1 MRTIC
6 LTLSLAFAL
15 AACGAQPTPDP
26 EASDDPATKVV
37 EAIPES
43 LAPFGDGHPASGDPC
58 RRLGESAATS
68 NYLDDSAIL
77 VGCPDEASASALGGE
92 IVDNVGGIYLV
103 SIAMGDANAGMGEAA
118 PENQE

>member
-6 LTLSLAFAL
+6 LTVSVAFAL
-15 AACGAQPTPDP
+15 AACGAQPAPEP
-26 EASDDPATKVV
+26 EASEDPATKVM
-37 EAIPES
+37 ATIPES
-43 LAPFGDGHPASGDPC
+43 LAPFGDGYPEPGNPC

-77 VGCPDEASASALGGE
+77 VGCPDDASASALGGE
-92 IVDNVGGIYLV
+92 IVDNVDGIRLV

-118 PENQE
+118 PADQE